1 MKYLIAINYVDYD
14 IENKKISQDLCI
26 NYLKKYKNISLA
38 SINFIDDNVDLPDC
52 FQVIKNLKRDC
63 QKEIGNNRRLPYI
76 KELLDICSDID
87 CNVFGYINSD
97 ILINDDFL
105 NDLSCFNE
113 GINACIFYKKDIRI
127 NGDKIDI
134 VNEYPHGQDGF
145 FFNKKWWISNRN
157 FYPSNLILGETEW
170 DTCYNSIT
178 QNISN
183 YLIKRSLLHIDH
195 ERIWSLDSRGAIN
208 NKIIWDLVKNSYG
221 LPLYNP
227 ESIKK

>member
-1 MKYLIAINYVDYD
+1 MKILIAINYVDYCM
-14 IENKKISQDLCI
+14 ENKRIAQDLCI
-26 NYLKKYKNISLA
+26 ESLKKYEKEVSLA
-38 SINFIDDNVDLPDC
+38 SINFVDDIIDLD
-52 FQVIKNLKRDC
+52 FKVIKKLKRDC

-76 KELLDICSDID
+76 KELLDICSNIECD
-87 CNVFGYINSD
+87 VFGYINSD
-97 ILINDDFL
+97 VLINDDFL
-105 NDLSCFNE
+105 NDLDNFNKE
-113 GINACIFYKKDIRI
+113 INACIFYKKDVKI

-145 FFNKKWWISNRN
+145 FFNRKWWISNRD

-178 QNISN
+178 QKVSN
-183 YLIKRSLLHIDH
+183 CLIKRSLLHIDH

-208 NKIIWDLVKNSYG
+208 NKIIWDLVKKSYG

-227 ESIKK
+227 ESAKK